1 MILVPDKLLDKLGFE
16 AIREATLR
24 GVYSPMGRERIRQ
37 MKPSADPE
45 SVERQLAETDEM
57 MRLLDNDDPFPLHNV
72 DDISSQLKEA
82 DAEGSMLPQEAFPQI
97 AELLAVIR
105 KIKNYLTEREE
116 RYPVLYDISRD
127 LVALSELEERIDEV
141 FDDNGEVR
149 TNASSQLRKIRR
161 KLSQRRGD
169 LRNTI
174 NRVMA
179 RANQEG
185 FTSDEGPTLRSGR
198 MVIPVRSEHKRK
210 IEGFVHDVSGSGQ
223 TIYLEPA
230 EALDINNDIR
240 QLEAS
245 EREEIKRILMRLTNA
260 VRDHAPKIQRNLKT
274 VGRIDAIAARARL
287 SLELEGQIPSLSE
300 DHSINLEGAYNP
312 HLKLRNLQQK
322 AKDQEEIVPLDLH
335 LEEGEECLMIT
346 GPNAGGK
353 SVAMKTVG
361 LCSLMMQSGYAIP
374 ASSASYLPLLSGL
387 FVDMGDEQSI
397 EDDLSTFSS
406 RLEWMRDAVEQCD
419 ERSLVLIDEAG
430 AGTDPEEAGALFQ
443 SLIEKLIDQGARV
456 IVTTHHGSLKV
467 FAHEHPKAING
478 SMEFDQASLAPTYRF
493 QKGVPGSSY
502 AFEIARRMKLSDE
515 VLDRAAELVGEN
527 KSNLESLINDLKSRT
542 QKAEELSR
550 KYDKLQ
556 QQMEEQKEQ
565 YEKRREKM
573 EREKDKIREEALQ
586 KAEKIVSEANKRIEK
601 AVEQISRE
609 GEQDKQKVKE
619 ARRHVEDYKQEV
631 SDELRDIEKRKR
643 EQKKQE
649 EGLESPEVGDQ
660 VRLMDNNMSGEL
672 IEIKGNKAI
681 VHANGLKL
689 NTEYD
694 RLVKL
699 KDSEQQKHS
708 RRPKI
713 KTQTS
718 NPDSDTISKPK
729 TSLEIRG
736 MRAEEARKELQ
747 RYIDQAVST
756 NLEEVEIIHG
766 KGQGILRQ
774 ITHEYLKGRSEVKDF
789 DIAPLNRGGSGCTV
803 VHLK

>member
-1 MILVPDKLLDKLGFE
+1 MKLVPSHLLDKIGFE
-16 AIREATLR
+16 AVREATLR
-24 GVYSPMGRERIRQ
+24 HVYSPMGRERIER
-37 MKPSADPE
+37 MEPSDDRE
-45 SVERQLAETDEM
+45 TVDRQLSETDEM
-57 MRLLDNDDPFPLHNV
+57 MRLLDNDDPFPLYRV
-72 DDISSQLKEA
+72 DDISSQLNRA
-82 DAEGSMLPQEAFPQI
+82 DAEGSVLPQESFPRI
-97 AELLAVIR
+97 AELLGVIR
-105 KIKNYLTEREE
+105 KVKNYLVERQE
-116 RYPVLYDISRD
+116 RYPVLYDISRE
-127 LVALSELEERIDEV
+127 LVALGELEERIQEV

-149 TNASSQLRKIRR
+149 SDASPQLKKIHRE
-161 KLSQRRGD
+161 LNQRRGD

-179 RANQEG
+179 RANKEG

-198 MVIPVRSEHKRK
+198 MVIPVRAEHKRK

-223 TIYLEPA
+223 TVYLEPA
-230 EALDINNDIR
+230 EALNINNDIR

-245 EREEIKRILMRLTNA
+245 EREEIKRILSRLTNE
-260 VRDHAPKIQRNLKT
+260 VRKQAPKIRRNLKT
-274 VGRIDAIAARARL
+274 IGYIDAIAARARL
-287 SLELEGQIPSLSE
+287 SLRLDAEIPALSE
-300 DHSINLEGAYNP
+300 DQSINLEQAYNP
-312 HLKLRNLQQK
+312 HLKLRNQQRDNK
-322 AKDQEEIVPLDLH
+322 EKEEIVPLDLH
-335 LEEGEECLMIT
+335 LERGEQCLMIT

-361 LCSLMMQSGYAIP
+361 LCGVMMQSGYAIP
-374 ASSASYLPLLSGL
+374 ASSASYLPLLSGM
-387 FVDMGDEQSI
+387 FVDMGDDQSI

-443 SLIEKLIDQGARV
+443 SLIEKLIDRGARV

-467 FAHEHPKAING
+467 FAHEHPQAING
-478 SMEFDQASLAPTYRF
+478 SMEFDQQSLAPTYRF

-502 AFEIARRMKLSDE
+502 AFEIARRMRLSDE

-527 KSNLESLINDLKSRT
+527 KSDLESLINDLKQRT
-542 QKAEELSR
+542 QEAEELTR

-556 QQMEEQKEQ
+556 DEMEEQKEQ

-573 EREKDKIREEALQ
+573 EREKEKIKEEALR
-586 KAEKIVSEANKRIEK
+586 KAEKIVSEANQRIER
-601 AVEQISRE
+601 AVEQISKQ
-609 GEQDKQKVKE
+609 GQQDKEKVKE
-619 ARRHVEDYKQEV
+619 ARQRVEDYKEEV
-631 SDELRDIEKRKR
+631 TDELEDIEKRKR
-643 EQKKQE
+643 EQKKKD
-649 EGLESPEVGDQ
+649 EGLESPEVGDR
-660 VRLMDNNMSGEL
+660 VRLMDNNMTGEL
-672 IEIKGNKAI
+672 VQVSGNKA
-681 VHANGLKL
+681 VVQANGLKV

-699 KDSEQQKHS
+699 KESDKKKS

-718 NPDSDTISKPK
+718 NPDSATISKPK
-729 TSLEIRG
+729 TNLEIRG
-736 MRAEEARKELQ
+736 MRAEEARQELQ
-747 RYIDQAVST
+747 RYIDQAVAT

-774 ITHEYLKGRSEVKDF
+774 ITHEYLKDRSEVKDF
-789 DIAPLNRGGSGCTV
+789 DIAPLDRGGSGCTI